1 MMYLKGGDVM
11 NYENEATYHYVL
23 SDMVDLIRQ
32 YGYSKVI
39 NDLDA
44 MIATQVNRMTNN
56 LNADGVPVIFEER
69 N

>member
-1 MMYLKGGDVM
+1 MYLKWREPM

-56 LNADGVPVIFEER
+56 LNPDGVPLIFEER

>member
-1 MMYLKGGDVM
+1 MSCI
-11 NYENEATYHYVL
+11 NYESEATYHYVL

-32 YGYSKVI
+32 YGYSMVI

-44 MIATQVNRMTNN
+44 MIADQVNKMTNN
-56 LNADGVPVIFEER
+56 LNPDGVPLEFEER

>member
-1 MMYLKGGDVM
+1 M
-11 NYENEATYHYVL
+11 NYESEANYHYIL
-23 SDMVDLIRQ
+23 SDMSDLIRQ

-44 MIATQVNRMTNN
+44 MIAEQVNKMTNN

>member
-1 MMYLKGGDVM
+1 MENVM
-11 NYENEATYHYVL
+11 PDEKLEATYHYIL
-23 SDMVDLIRQ
+23 SDMSDLIRT
-32 YGYSKVI
+32 YGYAQVI

-44 MIATQVNRMTNN
+44 MIASQVNLMTNN

>member
-1 MMYLKGGDVM
+1 MSCI
-11 NYENEATYHYVL
+11 NYESEATYHYVL
-23 SDMVDLIRQ
+23 SDMVDLIRE

-44 MIATQVNRMTNN
+44 MISEQVNRMTNN
-56 LNADGVPVIFEER
+56 LNPDGVPFEFEER

>member
-1 MMYLKGGDVM
+1 MSCI
-11 NYENEATYHYVL
+11 NYESEATYHYVL
-23 SDMVDLIRQ
+23 SDVADLIRE

-44 MIATQVNRMTNN
+44 MIADQVNKMTNN
-56 LNADGVPVIFEER
+56 LNSDGVPVIFEER

>member
-1 MMYLKGGDVM
+1 M
-11 NYENEATYHYVL
+11 NYQAEATYHYVL
-23 SDMVDLIRQ
+23 SDMCDLIRQ

-39 NDLDA
+39 NDLDG